1 MGIPAFYRWLIERFP
16 RSVVDVLEDS
26 SPVVNGVRL
35 PVDITRSN
43 PNGVEFDNLYLDM
56 NGIIHPC
63 FHPENGSPPKSY
75 DEVFAAVFKYID
87 RIFALVRPRKL
98 LFMAIDG
105 VAPRAKMN
113 QQRARRFRAAKDAA
127 DMASLLEKQ
136 GSDHEEKDKP
146 AESGVLDSNLITPG
160 TGFMESLSSALQ
172 YYVHLRINNDPG
184 WKGVKVILSDATV
197 PGEGEH
203 KVMSYIRLQR
213 NLPGFDPNTRHCLY
227 GLDADLIML
236 ALATHEVHFSVL
248 REDVRRPPP
257 DSKDHKAHNMKK
269 AAGKTYLE
277 PKEVPSQ
284 YLEDIISK
292 QKFQFLNVWVLR
304 DYLAESL
311 RVPDPTV
318 KFDLERLIDD
328 FVFMCLFVG
337 NDFLPHV
344 PSLEISEGAI
354 DLLMSVY
361 KKEFVRMGG
370 YLTNATEVNLKGVE
384 HFVQTLGSHE
394 NAIFKKRQ
402 QEQLNW
408 EHRARRFPAKS
419 NLQSDATFVA
429 DKVNLGEDGWK
440 ERYYTEKFE
449 AQSDDD
455 RETVKKDAVL
465 KYVEGICWVMH
476 YYYQGVCSWQWF
488 YPYHYA
494 PFGSDFRDLDQLDI
508 HFELGKPFKPF
519 DQLMGVLPAASA
531 GALPLCYRK
540 LMTDQAS
547 PILDLYP
554 TEFDLDLN
562 GRKQAWKAIC
572 KLPFIDEARLLSE
585 IAKVENTLTDVE
597 RRRNTLGV
605 DQLFINIS
613 HPLAAKILTF
623 WERNKDH
630 PKLQRAKVRTLINPR
645 FSDGMNGYVYISDK
659 PICPPE
665 IPSPLHD
672 MKTITPNKVLLVFYK
687 LPDLHPHIPR
697 PPEGV
702 RMPKKVIGKHDLL
715 PPPTLWHQSAV
726 SQSRFSTRPVP
737 PKSIAGSSLAEIC
750 HSLVAKTYSSED
762 RGNAMKRSHDAAMN
776 HSGKKRKRRGGKSKK
791 RNA

>member
-1 MGIPAFYRWLIERFP
+1 MGIPAFYRWLIERYP

-26 SPVVNGVRL
+26 PPAVNGVTM
-35 PVDITRSN
+35 PVDTTKPN

-63 FHPENGSPPKSY
+63 FHPENGPPPKSY
-75 DEVFAAVFKYID
+75 DEVFAVVFKYID
-87 RIFALVRPRKL
+87 RIFSLIRPRKL

-113 QQRARRFRAAKDAA
+113 QQRSRRFRAAKDAA
-127 DMASLLEKQ
+127 DAASILEKQ
-136 GSDHEEKDKP
+136 RSDCAEKDELS
-146 AESGVLDSNLITPG
+146 ESKLLDSNIITPG

-172 YYVHLRINNDPG
+172 YYVHLKINNDPG

-203 KVMSYIRLQR
+203 KIMSYIRLQR
-213 NLPGFDPNTRHCLY
+213 NLPGFDPNTWHCLY

-248 REDVRRPPP
+248 REDVRRAP
-257 DSKDHKAHNMKK
+257 SKAKGHNMS
-269 AAGKTYLE
+269 KTDENSIL
-277 PKEVPSQ
+277 KRNEVPRE
-284 YLEDIISK
+284 YLEDIMSK
-292 QKFQFLNVWVLR
+292 QKFQFLNIWILR

-311 RVPDPTV
+311 RIPDATV
-318 KFDLERLIDD
+318 KVDLERLIDD

-354 DLLMSVY
+354 DLLMSAY

-370 YLTNATEVNLKGVE
+370 YLTNASEVNLKGVE
-384 HFVQTLGSHE
+384 HFVRTLGSHE
-394 NAIFKKRQ
+394 NAIFKKRR
-402 QEQLNW
+402 QEQISW
-408 EHRARRFPAKS
+408 EHHARCFPAKINS
-419 NLQSDATFVA
+419 SSLPDAKFVV
-429 DKVNLGEDGWK
+429 DKVNLGEEGFKD
-440 ERYYTEKFE
+440 RYYNEKFQVQNDE
-449 AQSDDD
+449 D
-455 RETVKKDAVL
+455 RESVKNHAVL

-488 YPYHYA
+488 YPHHYA
-494 PFGSDFRDLDQLDI
+494 PFASDFRGLDQLNI

-531 GALPLCYRK
+531 GALPLLYRK
-540 LMTDQAS
+540 LMTDPSS

-572 KLPFIDEARLLSE
+572 RLPFIDEARLLSE

-597 RRRNTLGV
+597 RRRNTLGIDKLFV
-605 DQLFINIS
+605 DLS

-623 WERNKDH
+623 WERNKDN
-630 PKLQRAKVRTLINPR
+630 PKLQKAKVKRKLNPK
-645 FSDGMNGYVYISDK
+645 FSGGMNGYMYISDK
-659 PICPPE
+659 PICPQE
-665 IPSPLHD
+665 IPSLSHA
-672 MKTITPNKVLLVFYK
+672 MKTITKNKVLVVFYK
-687 LPDLHPHIPR
+687 FPNLHPHIPR
-697 PPEGV
+697 PPQGV
-702 RMPKKVIGKHDLL
+702 RMPQKIIGKHDLL
-715 PPPTLWHQSAV
+715 PPPTLWHEKS
-726 SQSRFSTRPVP
+726 SSRSRFSSRCDPP
-737 PKSIAGSSLAEIC
+737 PKSIAGSCLARIS
-750 HSLVAKTYSSED
+750 HHLVSGIYSSED
-762 RGNAMKRSHDAAMN
+762 GGKCNVRKRSLDALN
-776 HSGKKRKRRGGKSKK
+776 QSGNKHKRRGKKRK
-791 RNA
+791 A

>member
-1 MGIPAFYRWLIERFP
+1 MGIPAFYRWLIERYP

-35 PVDITRSN
+35 PVDITRPN

-87 RIFALVRPRKL
+87 RIFALVRPRKV

-136 GSDHEEKDKP
+136 GSDHVEKDKP
-146 AESGVLDSNLITPG
+146 AESEVLDSNLITPG

-257 DSKDHKAHNMKK
+257 DGKGHNMKK
-269 AAGKTYLE
+269 EVGKTYLK

-311 RVPDPTV
+311 RIPDPTV

-419 NLQSDATFVA
+419 NLQSDATFVV

-494 PFGSDFRDLDQLDI
+494 PFGSDFRGLDQLDI
-508 HFELGKPFKPF
+508 HFDLGKPFKPF

-540 LMTDQAS
+540 LMTDQSS

-605 DQLFINIS
+605 DQLFIGIT

-630 PKLQRAKVRTLINPR
+630 PKLQRAKVRTRINPR

-687 LPDLHPHIPR
+687 LPDLHLHIPR

-726 SQSRFSTRPVP
+726 SQSRFSARHVP

-762 RGNAMKRSHDAAMN
+762 RGNAMKRSHDTMN
-776 HSGKKRKRRGGKSKK
+776 HSGKKRKRRGGKPK
-791 RNA
+791 RNHA